1 MEYSQIIL
9 NFMENRGVTG
19 YRIAKDTG
27 ISESLFG
34 KWRVHPTS
42 KIDAITVTKIA
53 DYFDVTVDQLLGKE
67 QKNKPSDSTESLT
80 QDDIKFLDKL
90 KQLRQDDRD
99 FLAAQIDL
107 LLARQ
112 QEKK

>member
-1 MEYSQIIL
+1 
-9 NFMENRGVTG
+9 MENRGVTG

-53 DYFDVTVDQLLGKE
+53 DYFDVTVDELLGKE
-67 QKNKPSDSTESLT
+67 QKNKPTAESDEPKDLMDILREQEGLMFNGVPISEEDKESVIAAIKLATE
-80 QDDIKFLDKL
+80 I
-90 KQLRQDDRD
+90 
-99 FLAAQIDL
+99 A
-107 LLARQ
+107 
-112 QEKK
+112 KKSRNQ